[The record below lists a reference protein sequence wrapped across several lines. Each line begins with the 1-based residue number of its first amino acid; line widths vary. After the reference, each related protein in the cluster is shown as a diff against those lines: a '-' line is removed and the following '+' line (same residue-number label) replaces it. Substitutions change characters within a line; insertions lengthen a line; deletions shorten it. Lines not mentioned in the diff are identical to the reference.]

1 LEELDKKSVINIF
14 NALGISVTAESFD
27 CQRLQPKRNQT
38 DPHPI
43 LVKLKPKENNFKA
56 VHILKMAKKLKDLNS
71 LSHISISPDLFKEQR
86 MVQKKLV
93 IIRKELNKKLR
104 EDMPDAAFYFSI
116 YNGRIV
122 KKSKYMEMSEKCND
136 LVNNLISEAISSV
149 KSEQT
154 TPFTRTSIIT
164 LPLLNKVIHTKIQD
178 DEHKQRVRLSERIT
192 RDIIKNINNQYY
204 WSDTERLCDKKSLD
218 YTNRLMELESRCATI
233 ENQIKEFGGKLSSST
248 LYTGKEVAAIDKEV
262 IERLTEKFTGLVM
275 DCNEKLVGAIKESI
289 DVFGNAKIE
298 LTELIKN
305 MGRSNSETKTEICDL
320 LTMTAKALI
329 GHKRKLN
336 FLYENMKVK
345 LNFDQ
350 SFEEEPD

>member
-1 LEELDKKSVINIF
+1 MINIF

-56 VHILKMAKKLKDLNS
+56 VHVLKMAKKLKDLNN

-104 EDMPDAAFYFSI
+104 EDMPDAAFYFGI

-154 TPFTRTSIIT
+154 TPLTRTSIIT

-178 DEHKQRVRLSERIT
+178 DEH
-192 RDIIKNINNQYY
+192 
-204 WSDTERLCDKKSLD
+204 
-218 YTNRLMELESRCATI
+218 
-233 ENQIKEFGGKLSSST
+233 
-248 LYTGKEVAAIDKEV
+248 
-262 IERLTEKFTGLVM
+262 
-275 DCNEKLVGAIKESI
+275 
-289 DVFGNAKIE
+289 
-298 LTELIKN
+298 
-305 MGRSNSETKTEICDL
+305 
-320 LTMTAKALI
+320 
-329 GHKRKLN
+329 
-336 FLYENMKVK
+336 
-345 LNFDQ
+345 
-350 SFEEEPD
+350 